1 MQYDNLNRLY
11 ETQMYAQ
18 LPAPVDPTD
27 TTSDLVP
34 PFIYDTISA
43 QYDARSNIL
52 SRGGMTAGYADAS
65 NPYATT
71 NAQWGDGGEW
81 TEQYIQRMA
90 VPMTSF
96 DRPVSVVDTLSGMA
110 SLYAE
115 YEYDASGRKAHS
127 SLPVTGLERHYLG
140 GVFERDVR
148 SWGDP
153 GDPWGGPCGS
163 ETVQRLFLGGN
174 AYNAPMVLA
183 KVNDGTFHR
192 AQNMAFS
199 STGRP
204 ICHFPCLDLAFSG
217 TGQSFR
223 EIAKVY

>member
-1 MQYDNLNRLY
+1 MQYDNQNRLY

-43 QYDARSNIL
+43 QYDARSNVL

-65 NPYATT
+65 DPYAISSAEW
-71 NAQWGDGGEW
+71 NAGPDW
-81 TEQYIQRMA
+81 TVQYVPRYA

-96 DRPVSVVDTLSGMA
+96 DRPVSVADTLDNLGCVYA
-110 SLYAE
+110 S
-115 YEYDASGRKAHS
+115 YEYSASGKKARANFPS
-127 SLPVTGLERHYLG
+127 IGLERHYLG

-192 AQNMAFS
+192 VQNMAFS

-223 EIAKVY
+223 EIAKVC